1 MTEDGNDIKFY
12 TTNETYGGTR
22 KVDPCIP
29 SEPRKEPELI
39 RPKSKVPDETPILN
53 PDDIIIESPQV
64 TLHCKDKYSRYKKDD
79 YPAYGN
85 SSNVNKGIFTRNI
98 SFSLLSDTDQSIL
111 QFIASN
117 KLNEW
122 ISTEY
127 NEGRLTDPNQIAS
140 KTGLSLGESEKVFDS
155 MNFVFE

>member
-1 MTEDGNDIKFY
+1 MTEDCNDIKFY

-39 RPKSKVPDETPILN
+39 RPKSKVPDETPILT

-64 TLHCKDKYSRYKKDD
+64 TLHCKDKYSRYKKVD

-85 SSNVNKGIFTRNI
+85 SSNVNKVYLQEIYRSVCCQIQINLF
-98 SFSLLSDTDQSIL
+98 FSLLL
-111 QFIASN
+111 QIN
-117 KLNEW
+117 
-122 ISTEY
+122 
-127 NEGRLTDPNQIAS
+127 
-140 KTGLSLGESEKVFDS
+140 
-155 MNFVFE
+155 